1 MTINNRGIDHLVV
14 CVESLDDAIERW
26 QSYGF
31 VTTPIAHH
39 PWGTINSLIQFDGNF
54 IELLAI
60 GDKEAIVD
68 HSADTFSFGAWNRD
82 WLKQGEGLSMLV
94 FEGHDSRADVEEFR
108 RSEIKTFAPFD
119 FQRPAQLPDGSMVT
133 VGFSLAFAL
142 NAQMPRAAFFTCHQ
156 QAPEYFWKPE
166 YQKHPNSGRQIVDV
180 TMIDDSPLQ
189 HTDFFQ
195 KLQGSQQ
202 VSERDGGLVVKTAR
216 GTVQVVSPSVWSD
229 RYPGVAVDLSRGA
242 VFGAM
247 QVTATDFDRFPST
260 LERRDNGRVWID
272 TGGLILEFVSPT

>member
-1 MTINNRGIDHLVV
+1 VTINNRGIDHLVV
-14 CVESLDDAIERW
+14 CVESLDDAIRRW

-54 IELLAI
+54 VELLAI

-68 HSADTFSFGAWNRD
+68 HSVDTFSFGAWNRD

-94 FEGHDSRADVEEFR
+94 FEGHDSRAA
-108 RSEIKTFAPFD
+108 FAPFD
-119 FQRPAQLPDGSMVT
+119 FERPAQLPDGSMVT

-142 NAQMPRAAFFTCHQ
+142 NARMPRAAFFTCHQ
-156 QAPEYFWKPE
+156 QAPEYFWKPD
-166 YQKHPNSGRQIVDV
+166 YQNHPNSGQQITDV
-180 TMIDDSPLQ
+180 TMIDESPLQ
-189 HTDFFQ
+189 HRIFFE
-195 KLQGSQQ
+195 KLQGSQN
-202 VSERDGGLVVKTAR
+202 VSERDGGLLVKTAR

-229 RYPGVAVDLSRGA
+229 RYPGAAIDLSQGA

-247 QVTATDFDRFPST
+247 QVTAKDFDRFPSVV
-260 LERRDNGRVWID
+260 ERRENGRVWID
-272 TGGLILEFVSPT
+272 TGGLILEFVPLT